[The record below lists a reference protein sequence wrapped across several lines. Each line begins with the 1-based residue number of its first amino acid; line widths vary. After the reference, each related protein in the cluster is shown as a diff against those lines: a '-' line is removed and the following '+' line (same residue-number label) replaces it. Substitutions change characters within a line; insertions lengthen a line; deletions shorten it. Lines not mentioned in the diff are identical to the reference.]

1 MADRTLSP
9 DSTDAKTDAKDEAE
23 MISSAE
29 AGASIDVGTLVL
41 DHHQKVYGYAFRLT
55 GNATDAEDLTQ
66 QTFLIAQQKLH
77 QLREPEKARGWLYA
91 VLRSCHLKGLRKR
104 QPTAAGNLELNV
116 DEIPDDVPQDEPF
129 DRQRLQSSLN
139 DLPDEYR
146 TVLVMYYY
154 QECSYKEIAE
164 QLELPIGTVMSRLSR
179 AKSKLRHKLLDSER
193 AVKAK

>member
-1 MADRTLSP
+1 MADPMLSP
-9 DSTDAKTDAKDEAE
+9 QNADARDETE
-23 MISSAE
+23 MISAADADVSL
-29 AGASIDVGTLVL
+29 DVGTLVL
-41 DHHQKVYGYAFRLT
+41 EHHQKVYGYAFRLT

-77 QLREPEKARGWLYA
+77 QLREPQKARGWLYA

-116 DEIPDDVPQDEPF
+116 EEIPDDELQEDPF
-129 DRQRLQSSLN
+129 DHQRLQMSLD
-139 DLPDEYR
+139 DLPDEYK

-179 AKSKLRHKLLDSER
+179 AKSKLRRKLLDSER
-193 AVKAK
+193 TARNK